1 MKFKGKIAAWYW
13 ILLIIANG
21 MCLFNFDY
29 LKGREMELAIYIIVA
44 DFVLL
49 PPVIRN
55 YVVLTSNTL
64 TICFGFGKD
73 EIKIKD
79 IVEIKEKHGPAGST
93 SFDRLVAKT
102 KERDFSFT
110 VKEKE
115 KFLKE
120 VKNIRRKMIITRKP
134 KKEKSFGQSILSK
147 IKGNDKKK

>member
-1 MKFKGKIAAWYW
+1 MRFKGKIAAWYW

-55 YVVLTSNTL
+55 YVVLTNHTL

-79 IVEIKEKHGPAGST
+79 IVEIEEKHGPTGAT

-102 KERDFSFT
+102 KEKDFSFS

-120 VKNIRRKMIITRKP
+120 VKNIRRKMIITRKT
-134 KKEKSFGQSILSK
+134 KKEKSSGLSILSK
-147 IKGNDKKK
+147 NKENSKKK